1 VTPLERNP
9 FEVEVRPVSPF
20 RLPRR
25 NGSDRIVQRYGS
37 GLQRL
42 LVEDGAAVIVT
53 VRPSGSGTYRF
64 SAGGVPLGLVSGPGS
79 EALIEADGPR
89 LEAAIDSFRFSLGI
103 DEDMVPFRDAFI
115 ADPLLGPAIR
125 QGIES
130 RSSRRANP
138 WEALA
143 WAVTEQL
150 IEYRRAAAI
159 QRRMIHRW
167 GLSVEL
173 PSPDGRRDRK
183 GGGGASCLRTAPSPA
198 AIAAASPAELQ
209 ACYLSAKRALALIR
223 CAKEVSHGR
232 TDLCDPEDDRR
243 LLAIPE
249 VGPWTIACLALR
261 GRGDPDALL
270 AGDLGH
276 IKLVGA
282 LAGLGRPAEIEE
294 VEAFY
299 APYAPFRGIAGDL
312 LLASRG
318 RAVSGPGNRARIR
331 SLAHPARAA

>member
-1 VTPLERNP
+1 MAPAGRPVI
-9 FEVEVRPVSPF
+9 EVEVKPVSPF

-25 NGSDRIVQRYGS
+25 NGSDRIVQSSGS

-42 LVEDGAAVIVT
+42 LVKQGAPVLVS

-64 SAGGVPLGLVSGPGS
+64 RAGALPPEQVSGPGS
-79 EALIEADGPR
+79 DSLIEADSDR
-89 LEAAIDSFRFSLGI
+89 LEAVIDDFRFSLGI
-103 DEDMVPFRDAFI
+103 DEDMTAFREAFSD
-115 ADPLLGPAIR
+115 DPLLGPAIR
-125 QGIES
+125 QRIES
-130 RSSRRANP
+130 RSSRRPDP

-159 QRRMIHRW
+159 QRRMIRRW
-167 GLSVEL
+167 GLSVDTGQEAGWSGL
-173 PSPDGRRDRK
+173 P
-183 GGGGASCLRTAPSPA
+183 GGSESLRTAPSPE
-198 AIAAASPAELQ
+198 AIASASPAELQ
-209 ACYLSAKRALALIR
+209 ACDLSAKRALALIR
-223 CAKEVSHGR
+223 CAKEVALGR
-232 TDLCDPEDDRR
+232 TDLHDPEDDRR

-249 VGPWTIACLALR
+249 IGPWTIACLALR

-299 APYAPFRGIAGDL
+299 APYAPFRGIAGDYM
-312 LLASRG
+312 LASHG
-318 RAVSGPGNRARIR
+318 RAVSGPGNRSRIR
-331 SLAHPARAA
+331 RAARARAA

>member
-1 VTPLERNP
+1 MPLIERDP
-9 FEVEVRPVSPF
+9 IEVEVRPVSPF
-20 RLPRR
+20 RLPRH
-25 NGSDRIVQRYGS
+25 NGSDRIVQKQGS
-37 GLQRL
+37 GLRRL
-42 LVEDGAAVIVT
+42 LVKHGAAVVVA

-64 SAGGVPLGLVSGPGS
+64 SAAPVQPEQVSGPGS
-79 EALIEADGPR
+79 EGLVEADGPR
-89 LEAAIDSFRFSLGI
+89 LEAAIEDFRFSLGI
-103 DEDMVPFRDAFI
+103 DEDMTPFRDAFI
-115 ADPLLGPAIR
+115 GDPLLGPAIR

-130 RSSRRANP
+130 RSSRRADP

-143 WAVTEQL
+143 WAVSEQL

-159 QRRMIHRW
+159 QRRTINRW

-173 PSPDGRRDRK
+173 PSPFGRRDRRRE
-183 GGGGASCLRTAPSPA
+183 GERLRTAPSPE
-198 AIAAASPAELQ
+198 AIADASPAELQ
-209 ACYLSAKRALALIR
+209 ACDLSAKRALALIR
-223 CAKEVSHGR
+223 CAKEVSRGR
-232 TDLCDPEDDRR
+232 TDLRNPDDDRR

-249 VGPWTIACLALR
+249 VGPWTLACLALR

-282 LAGLGRPAEIEE
+282 LAGLGRPARIDE

-299 APYAPFRGIAGDL
+299 APYAPFRGIAGDF

-331 SLAHPARAA
+331 EAA